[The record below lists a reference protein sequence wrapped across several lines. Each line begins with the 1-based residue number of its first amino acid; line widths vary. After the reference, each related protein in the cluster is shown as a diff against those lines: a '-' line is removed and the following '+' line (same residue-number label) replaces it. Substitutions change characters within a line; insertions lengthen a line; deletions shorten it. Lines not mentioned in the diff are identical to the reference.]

1 MRSLGDTQRLPKNF
15 LGDRM
20 AKLLYSFTSRD
31 EAHRKLVR
39 VSEGSDSLAEC
50 REDPNEHEPYQV
62 WSGPD
67 R

>member
-1 MRSLGDTQRLPKNF
+1 
-15 LGDRM
+15 M
-20 AKLLYSFTSRD
+20 ARLLYSFTSRD
-31 EAHRKLVR
+31 EAHRKLEEVR
-39 VSEGSDSLAEC
+39 ASEGSDSLAEC